1 MQQSKSTVRVLVATG
16 RCWGR
21 IIGEDSGVGACQ
33 LCVETCPEVFEKPL
47 SNRCASVRPDVDPTP
62 YLARVRQAAKVC
74 PVNAIH
80 LVKSG
85 YA

>member
-1 MQQSKSTVRVLVATG
+1 MRQSKSTYRVLVEAG

-21 IIGEDSGVGACQ
+21 MIGEDSGDGACQ
-33 LCVETCPEVFEKPL
+33 LCVEACPEVFEKSLP
-47 SNRCASVRPDVDPTP
+47 SRCANVRPGVDPTP
-62 YLARVRQAAKVC
+62 YLARVRQAANVC

-85 YA
+85 